1 MKAALS
7 LSPGHWSTQW
17 SGTDIVV
24 LRNEVEID
32 RIAAQAIRR
41 IVFVQP
47 PDTTSAGD
55 AAFALVELDEE
66 FVVFPS
72 ETGLAGRVHFERQAF
87 WAAKACVY
95 WVDDAAAA
103 RLPPTCTAR
112 RGLLLGR
119 REPRY
124 GRVPREQLAAL
135 VERWPLEGPQ
145 SWDDRRWQRIER
157 ARPFASRADSRL
169 PVGAARAGHP
179 PR

>member
-1 MKAALS
+1 MKAS
-7 LSPGHWSTQW
+7 LDLHPRWSTQW
-17 SGTDIVV
+17 AGTDIVV
-24 LRNEVEID
+24 LRNDAEID
-32 RIAAQAIRR
+32 RVAAPAIRR

-55 AAFALVELDEE
+55 AAFALVELDDE
-66 FVVFPS
+66 FIVFPAA
-72 ETGLAGRVHFERQAF
+72 TGLAGRVHFERQSF

-95 WVDDAAAA
+95 WVDDANVA
-103 RLPPTCTAR
+103 RLPVACTAR
-112 RGLLLGR
+112 RGLMLGR

-124 GRVPREQLAAL
+124 VRVPREELAGV
-135 VERWPLEGPQ
+135 VEHWPLEGPQ

-157 ARPFASRADSRL
+157 SRPFSRTDSRL